1 MSVWNNANQIFVGT
15 RGVLVSKAYPTM
27 AVETKDLF
35 TITGGRCLVTM
46 VFAIATTA
54 LTVADTVKLQAAAT
68 AGGTNDLFAATDLG
82 TTDTVV
88 GELVSFTGLATDTA
102 VRGGAA
108 AAQTRPIVVQTG
120 KIQQVTTGAG
130 ADGGLTWYLSYVA
143 IDDGAAIAA
152 A

>member
-1 MSVWNNANQIFVGT
+1 MGVYNAPGQIFIGNY
-15 RGVLVSKAYPTM
+15 GVVVSKAYPTM

-35 TITGGRCLVTM
+35 VITGGRVLITCM
-46 VFAIATTA
+46 FAIATTA

-68 AGGTNDLFAATDLG
+68 TGGTADLFAATDLG
-82 TTDTVV
+82 TTDTIV

-102 VRGGAA
+102 LRGGAVSSLA
-108 AAQTRPIVVQTG
+108 RPVIVQTG

-130 ADGGLTWYLSYVA
+130 ADGGLTWYLSYQA
-143 IDDGAAIAA
+143 IDTGALVAA